1 MKDAFRILSCFLIT
15 ILSHTAL
22 AQTQITLSQAL
33 DYWISN
39 CETEVVST
47 ADAMPEAKYSFAP
60 TAGEFTGVRTFAEQV
75 KHLAANN
82 YRMAARILGET
93 PTPDQEAETGPVAVR
108 SKPEILDYLKGSF
121 AALHRSA
128 ATITAENAL
137 APVLP
142 GRIATANQ
150 NTRVQFAV
158 DAVAH
163 SYNHYG
169 QMVEYLRMNGIVP
182 PASRK

>member
-1 MKDAFRILSCFLIT
+1 MKNAFRILSCLLIT
-15 ILSHTAL
+15 IISYTAL
-22 AQTQITLSQAL
+22 AQAQITISQAL

-39 CETEVVST
+39 CEKDVVSA

-60 TAGEFTGVRTFAEQV
+60 TAGEFTGARTFAEQI

-82 YRMAARILGET
+82 YRMAERILGQKAT
-93 PTPDQEAETGPVAVR
+93 ADQEAETGPDTVR
-108 SKPEILDYLKGSF
+108 SKAEILDYLKGSF
-121 AALHRSA
+121 EALHRSA
-128 ATITAENAL
+128 AAITAENAVT
-137 APVLP
+137 PVLP
-142 GRIATANQ
+142 ERAGTAKQ

-163 SYNHYG
+163 SYDHYG

-182 PASRK
+182 PASRR

>member
-1 MKDAFRILSCFLIT
+1 MKNAFRILSCLLIT
-15 ILSHTAL
+15 VSSYSTL
-22 AQTQITLSQAL
+22 AQARITISQAL

-39 CETEVVST
+39 CEKDVVSA

-60 TAGEFTGVRTFAEQV
+60 TAGEFTGTRTFAEQI

-82 YRMAARILGET
+82 YGMAARMLGQN
-93 PTPDQEAETGPVAVR
+93 PTADQEAEMGPDTVR
-108 SKPEILDYLKGSF
+108 SKAEILDYLKGSF

-128 ATITAENAL
+128 ATITGENAVT
-137 APVLP
+137 PVLP
-142 GRIATANQ
+142 DRLCTAGQ
-150 NTRVQFAV
+150 NTRIQFAV

-163 SYNHYG
+163 SYDHYG
-169 QMVEYLRMNGIVP
+169 QMVEYLRMNGMVP